1 MRRFFFFSS
10 LALCITAASLSAADQ
25 ASASQ
30 RPNIIL
36 ILADDLGF
44 SDLGCYGSE
53 IATPNLDALAAGGMR
68 FTQFYNAARCCPS
81 RAALL
86 TGQYPHA
93 VGVGHMCGDY
103 KLPGYQTGLS
113 DRCVTIAEAI
123 RQSGYHTLMSGK
135 WHVGMGPEHRPLVRG
150 FEHYFG
156 ILSGACNYFRPE
168 PHRMLM
174 LDDRQIEP
182 ADPRFYMTDAITDHA
197 VEYIDRYAGRD
208 RPFFLYVAYTAPHAP
223 LHARPEDIA
232 RYRGTYRVGWDELRQ
247 RRYHRMIELGII
259 DSRWSLSPRDPDA
272 PAWGDVYNKDREDL
286 KMSVF
291 AAQIDRMD
299 HGIGRIVEKVRA
311 RGIEKNTLILFLSD
325 NGGCAENLDEGKP
338 GAPIGTIDSS
348 IGYGPPWANLSDT
361 PFRRFKRMTHE
372 GGIATPLIAW
382 WPSVITRGGQI
393 THQVGHVIDLLPTI
407 LDVAGTGY
415 PKSFQGRDIR
425 PADGLSLLPVLQG
438 RRREGHELLA
448 WEHEGNRAVRCGRWK
463 LVSHFPGPW
472 ELYDLELDRTE
483 LHNLADKMPDK
494 VRELADRY
502 EAWARRC
509 NVVPWETI
517 PRRARP
523 KADKTYL
530 EQDRPKEPVVIKPG
544 EPQLFVDDWIL
555 DSSLSIMR
563 TLHRPIKDNGGET
576 PVIAPPEGERT
587 LTAKGSI
594 LFDPRLK
601 SYVMLCKAL
610 PSTRIYRYTSSD
622 GLTWSSSGPIELDDR
637 HPVTGRRE
645 ERQYAGMHCF
655 FYDAGD
661 AAFPYKG
668 WVFFGNWGNEH
679 EGVYYINSADGI
691 HWQRGPLVVQ
701 GYAGPG
707 DPSATTIHQ
716 DGRTVFGPGDTTR
729 FAYDPLGR
737 RFLGIFKFFTT
748 EPVAHDNHLRSRAYA
763 WFDRLDEPFNIRRL
777 DRVALLPSAAAANGD
792 MRADEYYA
800 STAWRYGPQWLGELL
815 VWHGRDDD
823 PWSAAGCAAI
833 KLISSRDGLNW
844 RKVPFEDLS
853 GTPEVFIPAG
863 RQGGNNGRNDGGYLS
878 LFSQGPLRIGDELIF
893 YYGASSYGKNVRAPD
908 RISGGGIFRARLRLD
923 GFVSVTGLTL
933 TTRPLQFKGRELIV
947 NSNGPIIVEALSP
960 KGQVEGTAFL
970 TTDSIAHQV
979 RFAGRSLAD
988 VLSDG
993 QGRLRF
999 QVEQGGHLYS
1009 FTIR

>member
-1 MRRFFFFSS
+1 MKGDTLQRFLLSCC
-10 LALCITAASLSAADQ
+10 LPLCITGVSPSAADQ
-25 ASASQ
+25 APAPQ

-93 VGVGHMCGDY
+93 VGVGHMCADY
-103 KLPGYQTGLS
+103 QLPGYQTGLS
-113 DRCVTIAEAI
+113 DRCVTIAEVL
-123 RQSGYHTLMSGK
+123 RQSGYHALMSGK
-135 WHVGMGPEHRPLVRG
+135 WHVGMAPEHRPLVRG

-174 LDDRQIEP
+174 LDDRRIEP
-182 ADPRFYMTDAITDHA
+182 VDPSFYMTDAITERA
-197 VEYIDRYAGRD
+197 VEYIDQYAGRD
-208 RPFFLYVAYTAPHAP
+208 KPFFLYVAYTAPHAP

-232 RYRGTYRVGWDELRQ
+232 RYRGTYRAGWDELRQ

-259 DSRWSLSPRDPDA
+259 DSRWSLSPRDPGA
-272 PAWGDVYNKDREDL
+272 AAWDDVCDKDREDL

-299 HGIGRIVEKVRA
+299 HGVGRIVEKVRV

-361 PFRRFKRMTHE
+361 PFRRFKRMAHE
-372 GGIATPLIAW
+372 GGIATPLIAY
-382 WPSVITRGGQI
+382 WPSVITRGGAI
-393 THQVGHVIDLLPTI
+393 THEVGHVIDLLPTV
-407 LDVAGTGY
+407 LDAAGAEY
-415 PKSFQGRDIR
+415 PKFFQGRDIR
-425 PADGLSLLPVLQG
+425 PADGLSLLPVLRGHQ
-438 RRREGHELLA
+438 REGHELLA
-448 WEHEGNRAVRCGRWK
+448 WEHEGHRAVRCGRWK
-463 LVSHFPGPW
+463 LVSYFPDPW

-483 LHNLADKMPDK
+483 LHNLADRMPDK

-517 PRRARP
+517 SRRARS

-530 EQDRPKEPVVIKPG
+530 EQGRPKEPVVIEPG

-555 DSSLSIMR
+555 DSSLSLMR
-563 TLHRPIKDNGGET
+563 MLHRPVKDNGGQT
-576 PVIAPPEGERT
+576 PVIAPPEGERA
-587 LTAKGSI
+587 LVAKGSI

-601 SYVMLCKAL
+601 SYVMFCEAL
-610 PSTRIYRYTSSD
+610 PSTKIHRYISPD
-622 GLTWSSSGPIELDDR
+622 GLTWSDSGPIELDGSSD
-637 HPVTGRRE
+637 
-645 ERQYAGMHCF
+645 
-655 FYDAGD
+655 
-661 AAFPYKG
+661 
-668 WVFFGNWGNEH
+668 
-679 EGVYYINSADGI
+679 
-691 HWQRGPLVVQ
+691 
-701 GYAGPG
+701 
-707 DPSATTIHQ
+707 
-716 DGRTVFGPGDTTR
+716 
-729 FAYDPLGR
+729 
-737 RFLGIFKFFTT
+737 
-748 EPVAHDNHLRSRAYA
+748 
-763 WFDRLDEPFNIRRL
+763 IRRL
-777 DRVALLPSAAAANGD
+777 DRVARSPSAAEADGSVP
-792 MRADEYYA
+792 ADEYCA
-800 STAWRYGPQWLGELL
+800 STAWRYGPLWLGESV
-815 VWHGRDDD
+815 VWHSRDDC

-844 RKVPFEDLS
+844 HKVVFEDLS

-863 RQGGNNGRNDGGYLS
+863 RQGGNNGRNDGGCLS
-878 LFSQGPLRIGDELIF
+878 LFSQGPLRIGDELVF
-893 YYGASSYGKNVRAPD
+893 YYGASSYGKNASQPD
-908 RISGGGIFRARLRLD
+908 GVSGGGIFRARLRPD
-923 GFVSVTGLTL
+923 GFVSVTGLAL

-960 KGQVEGTAFL
+960 EGQVEGTAFL
-970 TTDSIAHQV
+970 ATDGIAHLV

-988 VLSDG
+988 VLPDNH
-993 QGRLRF
+993 GRLRF
-999 QVEQGGHLYS
+999 QVEQGAHLYS